1 MAILLRVW
9 QLADDD
15 SPMTL
20 IRAVIASFVT
30 ALPNLASLGH
40 DARGRDWYNMQESAS
55 VLARVSCMTCVV
67 CVVQHAATA

>member
-20 IRAVIASFVT
+20 IRAVVASFIT
-30 ALPNLASLGH
+30 AFPNLASLGH
-40 DARGRDWYNMQESAS
+40 DARGRDWYNMQE
-55 VLARVSCMTCVV
+55 VRQC
-67 CVVQHAATA
+67 